1 MIWPLVVL
9 LVIACLWLLGWAIC
23 RMAARQDADEAHR
36 NLARLL
42 AEQAD
47 DRLYQARI
55 RWAAESRAYGTG
67 RQDDH
72 PCVYPQGWRAGP
84 DSRWAGGEAVMDAVT

>member
-1 MIWPLVVL
+1 MIWLPIL

-23 RMAARQDADEAHR
+23 RMVARQDADEAQR

-47 DRLYQARI
+47 DRAIADNRN
-55 RWAAESRAYGTG
+55 
-67 RQDDH
+67 
-72 PCVYPQGWRAGP
+72 V
-84 DSRWAGGEAVMDAVT
+84 